1 MRVLPSEAGTAIVI
15 VFRACGGLGNQLFQY
30 AAARNV
36 SERLGVPLAAELSWF
51 RHPPRNVTPRR
62 LYLTEYRLPLTEMPR
77 NLSWRLSALH
87 RRFPSWSWRLL
98 GVEPIIEGRSSPL
111 NVRSSDRTACLE
123 GYWQDESL
131 ILPIREILLS
141 ELQPQAPLD
150 SIDAAVLSEIDS
162 CESVSIH
169 VRRGDYVSLPSAA
182 KHHGT
187 CSTAYYERAFRS
199 LASRVHNPRLFLFSD
214 DLEWAMAN
222 LPSSWPIRAVGH
234 SCEDRAVRDLRL
246 MSSCRHHIIA
256 NSTFSWWGA
265 WLGERPGSVVVA
277 PSRWFAAERSQS
289 RIVPSRWIRESNEP

>member
-1 MRVLPSEAGTAIVI
+1 MI

-30 AAARNV
+30 AAARSV
-36 SERLGVPLAAELSWF
+36 AERLGVPVAADLSWF
-51 RHPPRNVTPRR
+51 RSHPRNVTPRR
-62 LYLTEYRLPLTEMPR
+62 LYLPDYRLALTELPR
-77 NLSWRLSALH
+77 HLSWRLSALH
-87 RRFPSWSWRLL
+87 RRLPPWTWRLL
-98 GVEPIIEGRSSPL
+98 GVEPIIEGRSSPTD
-111 NVRSSDRTACLE
+111 VRASTRTACLV

-131 ILPIREILLS
+131 ILAIREILRT
-141 ELQPQAPLD
+141 ELQPRASLD
-150 SIDAAVLSEIDS
+150 SIDAAVLSEIES

-187 CSTAYYERAFRS
+187 CPTAYYERAFRS
-199 LASRVHNPRLFLFSD
+199 LASRVHKPRLFLFSD
-214 DLEWAMAN
+214 DLEWAMTN
-222 LPSSWPIRAVGH
+222 LPSSWPISAVGH

-277 PSRWFAAERSQS
+277 PSRWFAAERSES